1 MQHREEILDATKTDL
16 QQQIDDA
23 SQENAGL
30 RSEIATMGEA
40 RQEVR
45 PIPQI
50 PRKIYSIP

>member
-1 MQHREEILDATKTDL
+1 MQHREEFLDATKTDL
-16 QQQIDDA
+16 QRQIDEV

-30 RSEIATMGEA
+30 RAEIATMGEA

-50 PRKIYSIP
+50 PHRRHSPS